1 MEVMEACRHGSNGGM
16 EVWKQ
21 WRHVGMEAAETI
33 DKNNGQSQ
41 WAQLMTII
49 EAIATDGSDRQ

>member
-1 MEVMEACRHGSNGGM
+1 MEACRHGSNGGM